1 MEAPRQR
8 RSAADEQEGVK
19 ITRRNYEGEDEVVV
33 DFGPGVNAKVDVGGD
48 AAIVLAGDREFEF
61 EVLEAAIEVT
71 TNDGILVIRT

>member
-1 MEAPRQR
+1 
-8 RSAADEQEGVK
+8 
-19 ITRRNYEGEDEVVV
+19 VVAV
-33 DFGPGVNAKVDVGGD
+33 DFGTGVDAKVDVGGD

>member
-8 RSAADEQEGVK
+8 RSAADEQEEIT
-19 ITRRNYEGEDEVVV
+19 ITRREYEGEDVVAV
-33 DFGPGVNAKVDVGGD
+33 DFGTGVDAKVDVGGD
-48 AAIVLAGDREFEF
+48 AAIVVAGDREFEF